1 MFSAGI
7 NFILIF
13 TSLNSVAPRLFH
25 SRSPNDP
32 YLSLVFSRPSSV
44 LPAFFGWLLCVI
56 RHPGGRQCHDGYN
69 FSSFFVTYIATPND
83 ANSFPPHIPIVLIR
97 PTQCFL
103 RSLVGCCM
111 FYLIGGHQRR
121 GPHPSLYFAKGRILA
136 SKAAP
141 TAQIK
146 ANSMHPTSP
155 IMR

>member
-44 LPAFFGWLLCVI
+44 LPAFFGWLLCGV

-69 FSSFFVTYIATPND
+69 FSSFLSHISPPQTTRIH
-83 ANSFPPHIPIVLIR
+83 PPHTFRHGSISFYITHPMLSQIFGWLLHVLLDWR
-97 PTQCFL
+97 PPKAWAPPL
-103 RSLVGCCM
+103 SLFREGSH
-111 FYLIGGHQRR
+111 FGIQSS
-121 GPHPSLYFAKGRILA
+121 PHG
-136 SKAAP
+136 
-141 TAQIK
+141 
-146 ANSMHPTSP
+146 AN
-155 IMR
+155 